1 MKYFIITMALVVTV
15 LSAETAI
22 AQVVAGSTLTTP
34 RGTILLHPQVTVP
47 FTKVPAP
54 AGGFLH
60 GGGIIVR

>member
-22 AQVVAGSTLTTP
+22 AQVSVGSTLTTP
-34 RGTILLHPQVTVP
+34 RGTILLHPQASVP

-54 AGGFLH
+54 AGAFLH
-60 GGGIIVR
+60 GGGMMVK